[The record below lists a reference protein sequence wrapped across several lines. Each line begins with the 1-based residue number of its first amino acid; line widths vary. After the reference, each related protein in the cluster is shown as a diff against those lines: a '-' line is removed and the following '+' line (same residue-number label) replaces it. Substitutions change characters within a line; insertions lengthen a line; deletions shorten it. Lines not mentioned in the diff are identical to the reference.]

1 MTSDIVLKSLLKK
14 TPESLQKL
22 LVVMHIADQHGTQII
37 DNNEVF
43 GISDLGRELAVMLL
57 QEKKW
62 QNVAKR
68 VLRDISEQEILH

>member
-1 MTSDIVLKSLLKK
+1 MTTDIVLKSLLKK

-22 LVVMHIADQHGTQII
+22 LVVMHVMDQHGTKII
-37 DNNEVF
+37 GNNEVF

-68 VLRDISEQEILH
+68 ALRDISEQEILH